1 MSTESMIFLTKM
13 KNYRNVSELF
23 DCSVLRDVLVKISSD
38 GMVSFKRMFRLHAAF
53 DPEIYNYP
61 YDTQMTLL
69 KISSGDY
76 TLKDVQVSFLLQ
88 NKLSS
93 HLR

>member
-1 MSTESMIFLTKM
+1 M
-13 KNYRNVSELF
+13 KNFRNVSELS
-23 DCSVLRDVLVKISSD
+23 DYSILIDILVKISSD

-53 DPEIYNYP
+53 DPDIYNYP

-76 TLKDVQVSFLLQ
+76 TLKDVKVGFI
-88 NKLSS
+88 
-93 HLR
+93 LRTSLVDI